1 MNAFFKTVLTTVVAA
16 TVVLPSLAMA
26 QKSSGGVTG
35 GARLRPGTWDSGGTS
50 QYRMRSQPTYR
61 NSAPVVTRSE
71 QSAPAV
77 AQAPSERRSFS
88 YDPAEKGSN
97 TVRETSPC
105 GCVTKSE
112 KVTTKAEAK
121 PEKSSV
127 PQNGPATAER
137 STQSRRSFSYE
148 PSTNDAPVMERSY
161 SAPRQYSSG
170 SRGANSWSRQSGSKA
185 ERNNQR
191 N

>member
-1 MNAFFKTVLTTVVAA
+1 MNTFFKTLLTTVVAA
-16 TVVLPSLAMA
+16 TVTLPSFAMA

-35 GARLRPGTWDSGGTS
+35 EARLHPGTWNSGGTS

-61 NSAPVVTRSE
+61 SSAPVVTRSE
-71 QSAPAV
+71 RSAPSV

-97 TVRETSPC
+97 TVRETNPC

-112 KVTTKAEAK
+112 KATTKATVK
-121 PEKSSV
+121 PEKSPV
-127 PQNGPATAER
+127 PQNGAATPER

-161 SAPRQYSSG
+161 SAPRQYSRG
-170 SRGANSWSRQSGSKA
+170 SRSSNSWSRQSGAKA
-185 ERNNQR
+185 DRNNQR